1 LDKDSESM
9 RSINETAVFAAMTHK
24 KSFAWLSVLAL
35 SAAGLTVSLISRNY
49 RAPSVKAS
57 APVSYPREIARINFA
72 AAGDVIPHQAVTQ
85 AAVAQSQLS
94 PAPQPSA
101 APDTKDAS
109 TSSAAAP
116 DNHGGWDVLLAGVAD
131 VFRQADFGFVNL
143 ETPIAPIH
151 SRGSKPFQFDAPIA
165 LLQSLKF
172 NGIKIV
178 SFANNHVFDQ
188 GHVGFFE
195 SLDHLREQGLL
206 FTGAGANAD
215 QAWKPVILEKNGI
228 KVGWLGMTRWLNGG
242 RNPEKNSDPHVAF
255 FPYPDQ
261 SDGAPGRDEAGVL
274 DAIKGARAEC
284 DLLIVSI
291 HWGIEY
297 ATAPNPQDVDIAH
310 NVLEAGAGA
319 VIGHHP
325 HVLQPI
331 ETYLTRDKRNTV
343 IFFSL
348 GNFLSNQ
355 SRNYVS
361 GLTPDK
367 AGEQR
372 DSLIIKFSVIK
383 KDYGPAGTR
392 IELADMGILP
402 VWTENNHLLVK
413 GGHAKTLFIGPVFMD
428 REIPKLQ
435 ARYDE
440 LDHLGP
446 QLSAEQKQELVQVS
460 SRLQMLK
467 HRREI
472 LLARTGDD
480 FLISPPTP

>member
-1 LDKDSESM
+1 MNESALFPTV
-9 RSINETAVFAAMTHK
+9 SYK
-24 KSFAWLSVLAL
+24 KSLASVTVLLLCASLLGLSVTRWNRH
-35 SAAGLTVSLISRNY
+35 SSRVN
-49 RAPSVKAS
+49 AS
-57 APVSYPREIARINFA
+57 PAVNYPREIARVTFA
-72 AAGDVIPHQAVTQ
+72 AAGDVIPHQAVVQ
-85 AAVAQSQLS
+85 AAAAQSHLS
-94 PAPQPSA
+94 LPLAGSA
-101 APDTKDAS
+101 DPKSAS
-109 TSSAAAP
+109 TSSETA
-116 DNHGGWDVLLAGVAD
+116 DNHAGWDNLFANVSE

-143 ETPIAPIH
+143 ESPIAPIH
-151 SRGSKPFQFDAPIA
+151 SKGSKPFQFDAPIA

-206 FTGAGANAD
+206 FAGAGANAD
-215 QAWKPVILEKNGI
+215 LAWKPVILEKNGI
-228 KVGWLGMTRWLNGG
+228 KVGWLGMTRWLNGN

-274 DAIKGARAEC
+274 DAVKSARAEC
-284 DLLIVSI
+284 DVLIVSI

-297 ATAPNPQDVDIAH
+297 ATAPNSVDVDIAH
-310 NVLEAGAGA
+310 DMLEAGASA

-331 ETYLTRDKRNTV
+331 ETYLTKDKRNTV

-372 DSLIIKFSVIK
+372 DSLIVKFSVVK

-392 IELADMGILP
+392 FELADTGILP

-413 GGHAKTLFIGPVFMD
+413 GGHAHALFIGPVFID
-428 REIPKLQ
+428 REIPRLQ

-467 HRREI
+467 HRRE
-472 LLARTGDD
+472 LLLLRTGDD
-480 FLISPPTP
+480 FLIPPPNP

>member
-1 LDKDSESM
+1 MNESALFP
-9 RSINETAVFAAMTHK
+9 SMTHK
-24 KSFAWLSVLAL
+24 KSLIWIAVLSLCASLAAWSVSRSNSRSSPANA
-35 SAAGLTVSLISRNY
+35 SAAVVN
-49 RAPSVKAS
+49 
-57 APVSYPREIARINFA
+57 YPREVARVTFA
-72 AAGDVIPHQAVTQ
+72 AAGDVIPHQAVVQ
-85 AAVAQSQLS
+85 AAAAQSHL
-94 PAPQPSA
+94 APTSVTASA
-101 APDTKDAS
+101 DPKDAS
-109 TSSAAAP
+109 SSPDAAN
-116 DNHGGWDVLLAGVAD
+116 NHDGWDNLFANVAE

-143 ETPIAPIH
+143 ETPVAPIH

-165 LLQSLKF
+165 LVQSLKA

-206 FTGAGANAD
+206 FIGAGANAD
-215 QAWKPVILEKNGI
+215 DAWKPVILEKNGI
-228 KVGWLGMTRWLNGG
+228 KVGWLGMTRWLNGN

-274 DAIKGARAEC
+274 DAVKAARAEC

-310 NVLEAGAGA
+310 DMLEAGASA

-331 ETYLTRDKRNTV
+331 ETYLTKDKRSTV

-372 DSLIIKFSVIK
+372 DSLIIKFSVVK
-383 KDYGPAGTR
+383 KDYGPAGIR
-392 IELADMGILP
+392 FELADMGILP

-413 GGHAKTLFIGPVFMD
+413 GGHAHALFIGPVFMD

-446 QLSAEQKQELVQVS
+446 QLSPEQKQELVQVS

-467 HRREI
+467 HRRE
-472 LLARTGDD
+472 LLLLRTGDD
-480 FLISPPTP
+480 FLISPPNP

>member
-1 LDKDSESM
+1 
-9 RSINETAVFAAMTHK
+9 
-24 KSFAWLSVLAL
+24 
-35 SAAGLTVSLISRNY
+35 
-49 RAPSVKAS
+49 
-57 APVSYPREIARINFA
+57 
-72 AAGDVIPHQAVTQ
+72 
-85 AAVAQSQLS
+85 
-94 PAPQPSA
+94 
-101 APDTKDAS
+101 
-109 TSSAAAP
+109 
-116 DNHGGWDVLLAGVAD
+116 
-131 VFRQADFGFVNL
+131 
-143 ETPIAPIH
+143 
-151 SRGSKPFQFDAPIA
+151 
-165 LLQSLKF
+165 
-172 NGIKIV
+172 
-178 SFANNHVFDQ
+178 
-188 GHVGFFE
+188 
-195 SLDHLREQGLL
+195 
-206 FTGAGANAD
+206 
-215 QAWKPVILEKNGI
+215 
-228 KVGWLGMTRWLNGG
+228 
-242 RNPEKNSDPHVAF
+242 
-255 FPYPDQ
+255 
-261 SDGAPGRDEAGVL
+261 VL
-274 DAIKGARAEC
+274 DAIKAARAEC
-284 DLLIVSI
+284 DLLLVSI

-297 ATAPNPQDVDIAH
+297 ATSPNPQDVDIAH
-310 NVLEAGAGA
+310 NMLEAGAGA

-355 SRNYVS
+355 SRNYVP

-372 DSLIIKFSVIK
+372 DSLIIKFSVVK

-446 QLSAEQKQELVQVS
+446 QLTAEQKQELVQVS
-460 SRLQMLK
+460 TRLQMLK
-467 HRREI
+467 HRREL

-480 FLISPPTP
+480 FLISPPNP

>member
-1 LDKDSESM
+1 VLSLAACLLAV
-9 RSINETAVFAAMTHK
+9 SIGKWSRHEPLVNAAAV
-24 KSFAWLSVLAL
+24 
-35 SAAGLTVSLISRNY
+35 N
-49 RAPSVKAS
+49 
-57 APVSYPREIARINFA
+57 YPREIARINFA

-85 AAVAQSQLS
+85 AAAAQSQIY
-94 PAPQPSA
+94 PP
-101 APDTKDAS
+101 AS
-109 TSSAAAP
+109 TTSDPSTGKDGAGSEATAG
-116 DNHGGWDVLLAGVAD
+116 NHAGWDGLFAGVAD
-131 VFRQADFGFVNL
+131 VFRQADYGFVNL
-143 ETPIAPIH
+143 ETPVAPMH
-151 SRGSKPFQFDAPIA
+151 SKGSKPFQFDAPIA

-172 NGIKIV
+172 SGVKIV

-206 FTGAGANAD
+206 FTGAGADAE
-215 QAWKPVILEKNGI
+215 QAWKPVIVEKNGI
-228 KVGWLGMTRWLNGG
+228 KVGWLGMTRWLNGN

-255 FPYPDQ
+255 YPYPDQ
-261 SDGAPGRDEAGVL
+261 SDGAPGRDDAGVL
-274 DAIKGARAEC
+274 EAVKAARAEC

-297 ATAPNPQDVDIAH
+297 ATAPNPQDVEIAH
-310 NVLEAGAGA
+310 NMLEAGASA

-331 ETYLTRDKRNTV
+331 ETYLTHDKRNTV

-372 DSLIIKFSVIK
+372 DSLIVKFSVVK

-413 GGHAKTLFIGPVFMD
+413 GGHAKALFIGPVFMD

-440 LDHLGP
+440 LDHLGA
-446 QLSAEQKQELVQVS
+446 QLTAEQKQELVQVS

-467 HRREI
+467 HRREL

-480 FLISPPTP
+480 FVIPPPAIP

>member
-1 LDKDSESM
+1 VLSLAACLLAV
-9 RSINETAVFAAMTHK
+9 SIGKWSRHEPLVNAAAV
-24 KSFAWLSVLAL
+24 
-35 SAAGLTVSLISRNY
+35 N
-49 RAPSVKAS
+49 
-57 APVSYPREIARINFA
+57 YPREIARINFA

-85 AAVAQSQLS
+85 AAAAQSQIY
-94 PAPQPSA
+94 PP
-101 APDTKDAS
+101 AS
-109 TSSAAAP
+109 TTSDPSTGKDGAGSEATAG
-116 DNHGGWDVLLAGVAD
+116 NHAGWDGLFAGVAD
-131 VFRQADFGFVNL
+131 VFRQADYGFVNL
-143 ETPIAPIH
+143 ETPVAPMH
-151 SRGSKPFQFDAPIA
+151 SKGSKPFQFDAPIA

-172 NGIKIV
+172 SGVKIV

-206 FTGAGANAD
+206 FTGAGADAE
-215 QAWKPVILEKNGI
+215 QAWKPVIVEKNGI
-228 KVGWLGMTRWLNGG
+228 KVGWLGMTRWLNGN

-255 FPYPDQ
+255 YPYPDQ
-261 SDGAPGRDEAGVL
+261 SDGAPGRDDAGVL
-274 DAIKGARAEC
+274 EAVKAARAEC

-297 ATAPNPQDVDIAH
+297 ATAPNPQDVEIAH
-310 NVLEAGAGA
+310 NMLEAGASA

-331 ETYLTRDKRNTV
+331 ETYLTHDKRNTV

-372 DSLIIKFSVIK
+372 DSLIVRFSVVK

-413 GGHAKTLFIGPVFMD
+413 GGHAKALFIGPVFMD

-440 LDHLGP
+440 LDHLGA
-446 QLSAEQKQELVQVS
+446 QLTAEQKQELVQVS

-467 HRREI
+467 HRREL

-480 FLISPPTP
+480 FVIPPPAIP

>member
-1 LDKDSESM
+1 MLAV
-9 RSINETAVFAAMTHK
+9 SIGKWSRHEPLVNAAAV
-24 KSFAWLSVLAL
+24 
-35 SAAGLTVSLISRNY
+35 N
-49 RAPSVKAS
+49 
-57 APVSYPREIARINFA
+57 YPREIARINFA

-85 AAVAQSQLS
+85 AAAAQSQIY
-94 PAPQPSA
+94 PP
-101 APDTKDAS
+101 AS
-109 TSSAAAP
+109 TTSDPSTGKDGAGSEATAG
-116 DNHGGWDVLLAGVAD
+116 NHAGWDGLFAGVAD
-131 VFRQADFGFVNL
+131 VFRQADYGFVNL
-143 ETPIAPIH
+143 ETPVAPMH
-151 SRGSKPFQFDAPIA
+151 SKGSKPFQFDAPIA

-172 NGIKIV
+172 SGVKIV

-206 FTGAGANAD
+206 FTGAGADAE
-215 QAWKPVILEKNGI
+215 QAWKPVIVEKNGI
-228 KVGWLGMTRWLNGG
+228 KVGWLGMTRWLNGN

-255 FPYPDQ
+255 YPYPDQ
-261 SDGAPGRDEAGVL
+261 SDGAPGRDDAGVL
-274 DAIKGARAEC
+274 EAVKAARAEC

-297 ATAPNPQDVDIAH
+297 ATAPNPQDVEIAH
-310 NVLEAGAGA
+310 NMLEAGASA

-331 ETYLTRDKRNTV
+331 ETYLTHDKRNTV

-372 DSLIIKFSVIK
+372 DSLIVRFSVVK

-413 GGHAKTLFIGPVFMD
+413 GGHAKALFIGPVFMD

-440 LDHLGP
+440 LDHLGA
-446 QLSAEQKQELVQVS
+446 QLTAEQKQELVQVS

-467 HRREI
+467 HRREL

-480 FLISPPTP
+480 FVIPPPAIP

>member
-1 LDKDSESM
+1 MLSLAACLLAV
-9 RSINETAVFAAMTHK
+9 SIGKWSRHEPLVNAAAV
-24 KSFAWLSVLAL
+24 
-35 SAAGLTVSLISRNY
+35 N
-49 RAPSVKAS
+49 
-57 APVSYPREIARINFA
+57 YPREIARINFA

-85 AAVAQSQLS
+85 AAAAQSQIY
-94 PAPQPSA
+94 PP
-101 APDTKDAS
+101 AS
-109 TSSAAAP
+109 TTSDPSTGKDGAGSEATAG
-116 DNHGGWDVLLAGVAD
+116 NHAGWDGLFAGVAD
-131 VFRQADFGFVNL
+131 VFRQADYGFVNL
-143 ETPIAPIH
+143 ETPVAPMH
-151 SRGSKPFQFDAPIA
+151 SKGSKPFQFDAPIA

-172 NGIKIV
+172 SGVKIV

-206 FTGAGANAD
+206 FTGAGADAE
-215 QAWKPVILEKNGI
+215 QAWKPVIVEKNGI
-228 KVGWLGMTRWLNGG
+228 KVGWLGMTRWLNGN

-255 FPYPDQ
+255 YPYPDQ
-261 SDGAPGRDEAGVL
+261 SDGAPGRDDAGVL
-274 DAIKGARAEC
+274 EAVKAARAEC

-297 ATAPNPQDVDIAH
+297 ATAPNPQDVEIAH
-310 NVLEAGAGA
+310 NMLEAGASA

-331 ETYLTRDKRNTV
+331 ETYLTHDKRNTV

-372 DSLIIKFSVIK
+372 DSLIVRFSVVK

-413 GGHAKTLFIGPVFMD
+413 GGHAKALFIGPVFMD

-440 LDHLGP
+440 LDHLGA
-446 QLSAEQKQELVQVS
+446 QLTAEQKQELVQVS
-460 SRLQMLK
+460 SRLVMLK
-467 HRREI
+467 HRREL

-480 FLISPPTP
+480 FVIPPPAIP

>member
-1 LDKDSESM
+1 
-9 RSINETAVFAAMTHK
+9 MTHK
-24 KSFAWLSVLAL
+24 KSLIGITVLSICAFLFAL
-35 SAAGLTVSLISRNY
+35 SASRWN
-49 RAPSVKAS
+49 RHSS
-57 APVSYPREIARINFA
+57 PVSAAASVNYPREVARVTFA
-72 AAGDVIPHQAVTQ
+72 AAGDVIPHQAVVQ
-85 AAVAQSQLS
+85 AAAAQSHLT
-94 PAPQPSA
+94 PASASPSA
-101 APDTKDAS
+101 DPKDAS
-109 TSSAAAP
+109 SSSEGV
-116 DNHGGWDVLLAGVAD
+116 DNHAGWDNLLANVSE

-143 ETPIAPIH
+143 ETPVAPIH
-151 SRGSKPFQFDAPIA
+151 SRGSKPFQFDAPIP
-165 LLQSLKF
+165 LLQSLKS

-228 KVGWLGMTRWLNGG
+228 KVGWLGMTRWLNGN
-242 RNPEKNSDPHVAF
+242 RNPEKNTDPHVAF

-261 SDGAPGRDEAGVL
+261 ADGAPGRDEAGVL
-274 DAIKGARAEC
+274 EAVKAARGEC

-310 NVLEAGAGA
+310 DMLEAGASA

-331 ETYLTRDKRNTV
+331 ETYLTKDKRNTV

-372 DSLIIKFSVIK
+372 DSLIIKFSVVK
-383 KDYGPAGTR
+383 KDYGPAGNR
-392 IELADMGILP
+392 FELADMGILP

-413 GGHAKTLFIGPVFMD
+413 GGHARALFIGPVFMD

-446 QLSAEQKQELVQVS
+446 QLSPEQKQELVQVS

-467 HRREI
+467 HRRE
-472 LLARTGDD
+472 LLLLRTGDD
-480 FLISPPTP
+480 FLIAPPSP